1 MPLRVSASIAWGF
14 GLLIS
19 LTPCQR
25 DRNVGGGHRDGRFRL
40 VDGHGDPE
48 HRIEMEASAG
58 NSGGQRLD
66 QVEWIRFDVGNDG
79 LSKCAVVKSV
89 LEIIGDRRPAQVQTA
104 VHVDHE
110 ALPKLA
116 LEVINAMVAVPGDT
130 AQ

>member
-1 MPLRVSASIAWGF
+1 MPLRVSASIAYGF

-25 DRNVGGGHRDGRFRL
+25 DRYVGGGHRDGRFRL

-48 HRIEMEASAG
+48 HRMEVEARAG
-58 NSGGQRLD
+58 DSGGQRLD
-66 QVEWIRFDVGNDG
+66 EVEWIRFDVGNDG
-79 LSKCAVVKSV
+79 FSKCAVVQSV
-89 LEIIGDRRPAQVQTA
+89 LEIIGDRRPAQVHTE

-110 ALPKLA
+110 ALSTLP
-116 LEVINAMVAVPGDT
+116 LEVMDAMVAVPGDT